1 MEAGWSG
8 YSSRPF
14 TPPINCGAPHRA
26 RRSPEW
32 RFMRF
37 HRPGAALGLVLFAA
51 ACERSSESTSPPL
64 TPEATLAVGARQQER
79 IGPGV
84 REAILRD
91 GGARVVISLGQ
102 SPAAFAVRG
111 RADVPGL
118 TRAVAAVQLQAFSA
132 LLPGDLDVAH
142 QFEAVPAIAGTLRR
156 EGALMRLAMNSAVR
170 RIDLD
175 IGGTGSLATSVP
187 QINADQRQ
195 ANGNSGA
202 GIVVGVLDSGIDSD
216 HPDLADDI
224 GPQACFGDNDG
235 TIDGAGFCP
244 NGSDRQTGAG
254 AAEDDHGHGTHVS
267 GIISSNG
274 TNASVGVAPG
284 ATIVAVK
291 VLNSNNGFQ
300 FTSEVIAGLNWI
312 ITNNNAGLN
321 LGVQVINMSLG
332 TNTLY
337 TSPCDNADAITQAM
351 AAAINTLRGTGVLT
365 VVSSGNNG
373 SGTQMGLPACV
384 GATITVGAVNA
395 ADAVANFSNSDAT
408 TDVFAPGTNV
418 EGVTGITSSRLGG
431 GTVGL
436 QGTSMAAPHVAGCI
450 ALLIESGDATTANA
464 IETRLETSAVQV
476 TDPTNGLTFPRVDCA
491 PAAPPPAT
499 ITIRKTTIPAGRTG
513 FSFTHTIAA
522 PNAFTLDHGG
532 SATFTDVAPGSYTVT
547 EGAPGSFMTLTNIV
561 CTDPSGGTTINLAT
575 RSASI
580 NAAAGETVD
589 CTFTNSDL
597 PPTVNAAPA
606 TQSVQYSD
614 GIGNIT
620 VTAQDSDQDAL
631 SATFTHSVNGGAFA
645 AGLPAGL
652 SSAANACNSAGGV
665 KTCTWTISGTAG
677 VPAGTYTVRST
688 VADDDGSTASK
699 DVAIV
704 VAAEDAT
711 VSFSGSNPVG
721 VQVSAPGGTS
731 AAFALTVYVEETEPD
746 LATVSAAAGNIGNA
760 TVAMN
765 LVPVGPGNT
774 VAGSCAPV
782 GVTGS
787 GYTQVLEVSC
797 NFSGAPVNTYTATA
811 TITGGYYAGGSEDV
825 VTVFDPSLG
834 FTTGGG
840 SFLWPGTT
848 DRTTFGYTMKYKKNG
863 ANASGSLLVI
873 RHLADGTKYRLKSN
887 ALGGLA
893 IGDGGTFDW
902 ASFTGKATYLQPG
915 WPDALGNYGFVAYV
929 EDHGTPGRGDRFWL
943 QVHDRSGKVV
953 SVSSMTAPAAANA
966 ATLTGGNIVVPH

>member
-1 MEAGWSG
+1 M
-8 YSSRPF
+8 
-14 TPPINCGAPHRA
+14 
-26 RRSPEW
+26 RSQ
-32 RFMRF
+32 RL
-37 HRPGAALGLVLFAA
+37 AVALGLAVFAA
-51 ACERSSESTSPPL
+51 ACERSSEPITQPL
-64 TPEATLAVGARQQER
+64 TPDATLAVGASQQER

-84 REAILRD
+84 REAIRRD
-91 GGARVVISLGQ
+91 GGARVIISLGQ
-102 SPAAFAVRG
+102 SPAAFAVR
-111 RADVPGL
+111 APSDVPGL
-118 TRAVAAVQLQAFSA
+118 TRAVAGVQLQALSS
-132 LLPGDLDVAH
+132 LLAGDMDIAH
-142 QFEAVPAIAGTLRR
+142 QFEAVPALAGTLRR
-156 EGALMRLAMNSAVR
+156 ESALLRLAMNPAVR

-187 QINADQRQ
+187 QINANQRQ
-195 ANGNSGA
+195 ANGNSGD

-224 GPQACFGDNDG
+224 GQQACFGDNGG

-254 AAEDDHGHGTHVS
+254 SAEDDHGHGTHVS

-291 VLNSNNGFQ
+291 VLNSTNGFS

-312 ITNNNAGLN
+312 IANNTTGLN

-332 TNTLY
+332 TTALF
-337 TSPCDNADAITQAM
+337 TSPCDNTNATTQAM
-351 AAAINTLRGTGVLT
+351 AAAINTLRGMGVLT

-450 ALLIESGDATTANA
+450 ALLIESGDATTPNA

-476 TDPTNGLTFPRVDCA
+476 TDATNSLTFPRVDCA
-491 PAAPPPAT
+491 PDAPAPAAT
-499 ITIRKTTIPAGRTG
+499 ITIRKATVPAGRTG

-522 PNAFTLDHGG
+522 PNAFTLDDGG
-532 SATFTDVAPGSYTVT
+532 SVTFTDVAPGSYTVT
-547 EGAPGSFMTLTNIV
+547 EGAPGSFVSLTSIS
-561 CTDPSGGTTINLAT
+561 CTDPSGGTTVNLGT
-575 RSASI
+575 RTASI
-580 NAAAGETVD
+580 NAADGETVD

-597 PPTVNAAPA
+597 APTVNAAPA
-606 TQSVQYSD
+606 SQSVQYSD
-614 GIGNIT
+614 RIADIT

-631 SATFTHSVNGGAFA
+631 SATFTYAVNGGAFG

-652 SSAANACNSAGGV
+652 SSATNACNSAGGV

-688 VADDDGSTASK
+688 VADDDASTTSK
-699 DVAIV
+699 DVSIV
-704 VAAEDAT
+704 VAAESAT
-711 VSFSGSNPVG
+711 LTFSGSNPVG
-721 VQVSAPGGTS
+721 VPVSAPGGTS
-731 AAFALTVYVEETEPD
+731 TPFALTVFVEETEPD

-760 TVAMN
+760 TVTMS
-765 LVPVGPGNT
+765 LVPVGPGST
-774 VAGSCAPV
+774 AAGTCAPV
-782 GVTGS
+782 GVTGI
-787 GYTQVLEVSC
+787 GYAQVLEVRCS
-797 NFSGAPVNTYTATA
+797 FTGVPVNTYTATA
-811 TITGGYYAGGSEDV
+811 AVTGGYYTGGNEDV

-840 SFLWPGTT
+840 SFVWPGTT

-863 ANASGSLLVI
+863 ANVSGSLLVI
-873 RHLADGTKYRLKSN
+873 RHLADGTKYRIKSN

-893 IGDGGTFDW
+893 IGDGGTFGW
-902 ASFTGKATYLQPG
+902 ASFTGKATYFQPG
-915 WPDALGNYGFVAYV
+915 WATALGNHSFVAYV

-943 QVHDRSGKVV
+943 QVRDRNGKIV
-953 SVSSMTAPAAANA
+953 SASSMTAPSTASA